1 MAGRIP
7 RHKDGSLYWESALI
21 APILDSEGRIT
32 HYVAIKEDITQRRHA
47 EEELRKRDINFK
59 KIVDILPQ
67 LVSYIDKDLCYRFV
81 NAAYASFF
89 SDKKFIGR
97 TVPEVI
103 GEKAFEAT
111 RGHIDQVFQGK
122 TVHYGATL
130 TYPVV
135 GERFV
140 DVYLIP
146 YYSDHGI
153 VGGYY
158 AILNDLTHLKK
169 IEDSLRRAKDEA
181 EAANKL
187 KSEFLA
193 NMSHEIRTPLN
204 GILGMLQLMQS
215 SKLDETQ
222 SHCLHTAIKSSKRL
236 TRLLS
241 DILDISK
248 IEADKMVFRKHAFD
262 IKDVDKA
269 LTELFGQAVKEKGVA
284 YEFRGD
290 PCLPS
295 QVLGDEA
302 RLVQVLFNLVGNS
315 LKFTDQGRVCVEV
328 SVLPFTAKAPLRL
341 LFSVS
346 DTGLGMSQQTQKD
359 IFEPF
364 IQSDGSYTRKHQG
377 VGLGLTIVRKLVQRM
392 GGSLCLDSASGQG
405 TAVYVSLPFE
415 LPPRRSGVER
425 ARCGKCEGVPGLRL
439 LMVEDDAV
447 NLLCGQKL
455 LEKAGYA
462 VTTARDGQE
471 ALEVLMIKEF
481 DLVLMDIQ
489 MPVLDGI
496 QTTRAIRHAAS
507 FAHVSDIPIIALTA
521 HAMAGDQE
529 KFMAAE
535 MDGYLSKPFDLCK
548 INLEIARVISLPR
561 RGAWRTE

>member
-1 MAGRIP
+1 
-7 RHKDGSLYWESALI
+7 
-21 APILDSEGRIT
+21 
-32 HYVAIKEDITQRRHA
+32 
-47 EEELRKRDINFK
+47 LRKRDINFK